1 MDTVRTKGR
10 RRPMAEIN
18 VVPYID
24 VMLVLLVIFMITA
37 PMLNL
42 GVEVE
47 LPKADAEPME
57 IQENNEPL
65 VVTLLTNGDL
75 YLNAGGDLD
84 GTSSGLIDPETLKT
98 TVAAIVRRNPE
109 IQVLVGGDEGASY
122 GQVYGALALLQAAGV
137 SKVGLMSDP
146 AELGYGAE
154 GEPE

>member
-1 MDTVRTKGR
+1 MEGYKGR

-37 PMLNL
+37 PLLNL

-47 LPKADAEPME
+47 LPKADAEPLDTE
-57 IQENNEPL
+57 QNDEPL
-65 VVTLLTNGDL
+65 VVTVLRNGDL

-84 GTSSGLIDPETLKT
+84 GTSSGLIDPETLVT
-98 TVAAIVRRNPE
+98 TVSAIVRRNPD
-109 IQVLVGGDEGASY
+109 IQVLVGGDERVGY
-122 GQVYGALALLQAAGV
+122 GEVYNAMVLLQKAGV

-146 AELGYGAE
+146 LDMVPEAGQNAE
-154 GEPE
+154 

>member
-1 MDTVRTKGR
+1 METLRGR

-37 PMLNL
+37 PLLNL

-47 LPKADAEPME
+47 LPKADAEPMDT
-57 IQENNEPL
+57 QESQEPL
-65 VVTLLTNGDL
+65 VVTVLENGDL

-84 GTSSGLIDPETLKT
+84 GTSSGLIDPESLVKMVT
-98 TVAAIVRRNPE
+98 AIVSRNPE

-122 GQVYGALALLQAAGV
+122 GQVYQSLVLLQKAGV

-146 AELGYGAE
+146 AELGMGPGGEAE
-154 GEPE
+154 

>member
-1 MDTVRTKGR
+1 MEAMRPRGR
-10 RRPMAEIN
+10 RRPISEIN

-47 LPKADAEPME
+47 LPKADAEPMDIE
-57 IQENNEPL
+57 ESKEPL
-65 VVTLLTNGDL
+65 VVTVLTNGDL

-84 GTSSGLIDPETLKT
+84 GTSSGLIDPETLQT

-146 AELGYGAE
+146 AELGYGAGE
-154 GEPE
+154 GTE